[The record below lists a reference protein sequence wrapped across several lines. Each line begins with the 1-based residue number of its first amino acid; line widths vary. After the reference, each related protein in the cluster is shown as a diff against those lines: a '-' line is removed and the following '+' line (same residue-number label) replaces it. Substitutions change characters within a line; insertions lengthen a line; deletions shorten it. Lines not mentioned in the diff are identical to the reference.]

1 MIYDVVIIGGGPAG
15 LTAGLYTARARRKS
29 LLIEKGL
36 PGGLVTTTEWVENY
50 PGFEEG
56 IMGVE
61 LAQKMERQA
70 VRFGLEIVQGSVSDI
85 SVPANV
91 KKITLEDGRQFEAKS
106 IILATGAH
114 PRLLKIKGENEFRG
128 RGVSYCATCDGAFF
142 KDRRI
147 AVVGG
152 GDSAVQEAIFLTKF
166 AEVVHVIHRRDELR
180 AEKILQER
188 AFSNPKIKFIW
199 NSIAENIDGD
209 DAGVNVIH
217 IINVK
222 NGNKSTLDVQGVFI
236 YIGYN
241 PNIEFLKGLVALN
254 EESYIVTDE
263 NMSTSVPGVFAAGDV
278 RSKKLKQIAT
288 AVGDGAT
295 AAMAAEKY
303 VEENF

>member
-1 MIYDVVIIGGGPAG
+1 MKYDVVIIGGGPAG
-15 LTAGLYTARARRKS
+15 LTAGLYTSRARLKS

-61 LAQKMERQA
+61 LARKMEKQA
-70 VRFGLEIVQGSVSDI
+70 VRFGLEIIQGTVYGI
-85 SVPANV
+85 VLNNNI
-91 KKITLEDGRQFEAKS
+91 KKIILEDNQQYEAKG

-114 PRLLKIKGENEFRG
+114 PRPLRIEGENQFRG
-128 RGVSYCATCDGAFF
+128 RGVSYCATCDGAFYRE
-142 KDRRI
+142 KRI

-166 AEVVHVIHRRDELR
+166 AEIVYVIHRRDELR

-188 AFSNPKIKFIW
+188 AFSNPKIKFVW
-199 NSIAENIDGD
+199 NSVADKIDGD
-209 DAGVNVIH
+209 DAGVNVLH
-217 IINVK
+217 VK
-222 NGNKSTLDVQGVFI
+222 DIKTGEKSALDVQGVFI

-241 PNIEFLKGLVALN
+241 PNTEFLKGLVALN
-254 EESYIVTDE
+254 ENNYIITDE
-263 NMSTSVPGVFAAGDV
+263 NMSASVPGIFAAGDV
-278 RSKKLKQIAT
+278 RNKPLKQIAT

-303 VEENF
+303 IEENF

>member
-1 MIYDVVIIGGGPAG
+1 MKYDVVIIGGGPAG
-15 LTAGLYTARARRKS
+15 LTAGLYTSRARLKS

-61 LAQKMERQA
+61 LAQKMEKQA
-70 VRFGLEIVQGSVSDI
+70 VRFGLEIIQGTVNGI
-85 SVPANV
+85 VLNNNI
-91 KKITLEDGRQFEAKS
+91 KKIILEDNQQYEAKG

-114 PRLLKIKGENEFRG
+114 PRPLRIEGEDQFRG
-128 RGVSYCATCDGAFF
+128 RGVSYCATCDGAFYRE
-142 KDRRI
+142 KRI

-166 AEVVHVIHRRDELR
+166 AEIVYVIHRRDELR

-188 AFSNPKIKFIW
+188 AFSNPKIKFVW
-199 NSIAENIDGD
+199 NSVADKIDGD
-209 DAGVNVIH
+209 DAGVNVLH
-217 IINVK
+217 VK
-222 NGNKSTLDVQGVFI
+222 DIKTGEKSALDVQGVFI

-241 PNIEFLKGLVALN
+241 PNTEFLKGLVALN
-254 EESYIVTDE
+254 ENNYIITDE
-263 NMSTSVPGVFAAGDV
+263 NMSASVPGIFAAGDV
-278 RSKKLKQIAT
+278 RNKPLKQIAT

-303 VEENF
+303 IEENF

>member
-61 LAQKMERQA
+61 LAQKMEKQA
-70 VRFGLEIVQGSVSDI
+70 VRFGLEIVQGSVIDI
-85 SVPANV
+85 SVPNNV
-91 KKITLEDGRQFEAKS
+91 KKIILEDSRQYEAKS

-114 PRLLKIKGENEFRG
+114 PRLLKIKGEDEFRG
-128 RGVSYCATCDGAFF
+128 RGVSYCATCDGAFY
-142 KDRRI
+142 KDKKI

-166 AEVVHVIHRRDELR
+166 AERVYVVHRRDELR

-188 AFSNPKIKFIW
+188 AFSNPKIKFVW
-199 NSIAENIDGD
+199 NSIAEKIDGD
-209 DAGVNVIH
+209 DTGVNVIH

-222 NGNKSTLDVQGVFI
+222 NGDKSTLDVQGVFI

-241 PNIEFLKGLVALN
+241 PNTEFLKGLVALN
-254 EESYIVTDE
+254 RESYIITDE
-263 NMSTSVPGVFAAGDV
+263 NMSASVPGIFAAGDV
-278 RSKKLKQIAT
+278 RNKQLKQIAT

>member
-50 PGFEEG
+50 PGFEQG

-61 LAQKMERQA
+61 LAQKMEKQA
-70 VRFGLEIVQGSVSDI
+70 IKFGLEIVQGSVIDI
-85 SVPANV
+85 SVPDNV
-91 KKITLEDGRQFEAKS
+91 KKITLEESRQYEAKS

-128 RGVSYCATCDGAFF
+128 RGVSYCATCDGAFY

-147 AVVGG
+147 AVIGG

-166 AEVVHVIHRRDELR
+166 AEVVYVIHRRDELR

-217 IINVK
+217 IVNVK

-241 PNIEFLKGLVALN
+241 PNTEFLKKLVALN
-254 EESYIVTDE
+254 EESYIITDE
-263 NMSTSVPGVFAAGDV
+263 NMSTSVPGIFAAGDV

>member
-61 LAQKMERQA
+61 LAQKMEKQA
-70 VRFGLEIVQGSVSDI
+70 MRFGLEIIQGSVVDI
-85 SVPANV
+85 SVPNSL
-91 KKITLEDGRQFEAKS
+91 KKTILEDSRQYEAKS

-128 RGVSYCATCDGAFF
+128 KGVSYCATCDGAFY

-166 AEVVHVIHRRDELR
+166 AEIVYVIHRRDELR

-188 AFSNPKIKFIW
+188 AFSNPKIKFVW
-199 NSIAENIDGD
+199 NSIAEKIDGD

-217 IINVK
+217 ITNVK
-222 NGNKSTLDVQGVFI
+222 NGDKSALDVQGVFI

-241 PNIEFLKGLVALN
+241 PNTEFLKGLVSLN
-254 EESYIVTDE
+254 KESYIITDE
-263 NMSTSVPGVFAAGDV
+263 NMSSSVPGIFAAGDV
-278 RSKKLKQIAT
+278 RSKQLKQIAT

>member
-1 MIYDVVIIGGGPAG
+1 MDYDVVIIGGGPAG
-15 LTAGLYTARARRKS
+15 LTAGLYTARARLKS

-61 LAQKMERQA
+61 LARKMEKQA
-70 VRFGLEIVQGSVSDI
+70 AKFGLEIIQGTVIDI
-85 SVPANV
+85 AVHANF
-91 KKITLEDGRQFEAKS
+91 KKIILEDNQQYEAKS

-114 PRLLKIKGENEFRG
+114 PRPLRIEGENEFRG
-128 RGVSYCATCDGAFF
+128 RGVSYCATCDGAFYR
-142 KDRRI
+142 DRRI

-166 AEVVHVIHRRDELR
+166 AEVVYVIHRRNELR

-188 AFSNPKIKFIW
+188 AFSNPKIKFVW
-199 NSIAENIDGD
+199 NSVADKIDGD
-209 DAGVNVIH
+209 AAGVNVIH
-217 IINVK
+217 VK
-222 NGNKSTLDVQGVFI
+222 NLKTGEISALDVQGVFI

-241 PNIEFLKGLVALN
+241 PNTEFLKGLVALN
-254 EESYIVTDE
+254 ENNYIITDE
-263 NMSTSVPGVFAAGDV
+263 NMSASVPGIFAAGDV
-278 RSKKLKQIAT
+278 RNKPLKQIAT

-303 VEENF
+303 IEENF